1 MVSLWGVFMSRI
13 LAVDDEPRVLTLLS
27 RFLGGEGHQ
36 VVKAVNGQAA
46 LDVLEH
52 EEVDLVLLDLVMP
65 QISGLQLLSTMR
77 GRPDTPPVIVL
88 SAASD
93 VGARVQALDRGAV
106 DFVGKPFHMVELIAR
121 IRRHISVGPNQAP
134 SKAMNTRYV
143 EAGGV
148 RLDLDRRRALIDGID
163 VVLSPREFSLLA
175 HLMQRRGDVCRREEL
190 LNDVW
195 GLAFDPGSNVVEVCM
210 RRIRHKLADLP
221 VETVRGVGY
230 CFYAT

>member
-1 MVSLWGVFMSRI
+1 MSKI

-36 VVKAVNGQAA
+36 VVEAANGQAA
-46 LDVLEH
+46 LALLDREQF
-52 EEVDLVLLDLVMP
+52 DLVLLDLVMP
-65 QISGLQLLSTMR
+65 QISGLQLLSTLR
-77 GRPDTPPVIVL
+77 SRPDTPPVIVL
-88 SAASD
+88 SAVSD

-106 DFVGKPFHMVELIAR
+106 DFVGKPFHMAELIAR
-121 IRRHISVGPNQAP
+121 IRRHIAVGPRQTA
-134 SKAMNTRYV
+134 SQSMEHRFV

-148 RLDLDRRRALIDGID
+148 RLDLDRRRALIDGMD

-190 LNDVW
+190 LHDVW
-195 GLAFDPGSNVVEVCM
+195 GLTFDPGSNVVEVCM